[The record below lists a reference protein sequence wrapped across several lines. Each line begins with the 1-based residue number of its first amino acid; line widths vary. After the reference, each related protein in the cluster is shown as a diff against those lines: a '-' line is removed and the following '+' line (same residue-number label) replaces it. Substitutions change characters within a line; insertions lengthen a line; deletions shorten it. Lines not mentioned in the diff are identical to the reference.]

1 MTKETNQHLEPVSIE
16 TIDLEA
22 VMSEAV
28 AHALLLHKRAGNAV
42 PSWENGKIIFLQ
54 PDEIP
59 VEDPL
64 QKQKPD

>member
-1 MTKETNQHLEPVSIE
+1 MTKETNHSQQPVSIE

-42 PSWENGKIIFLQ
+42 PGWKDGKLFFVQ

-64 QKQKPD
+64 QKQKRD

>member
-1 MTKETNQHLEPVSIE
+1 MTKETNQHQQPVSIE
-16 TIDLEA
+16 MIDLEA

-28 AHALLLHKRAGNAV
+28 AHALLMHKRAGNAV

-64 QKQKPD
+64 QKKKRD

>member
-1 MTKETNQHLEPVSIE
+1 MTKEPNQHPEPVSIE
-16 TIDLEA
+16 MIDLEA

-42 PSWENGKIIFLQ
+42 PGWKDGKLFFVQ

-64 QKQKPD
+64 QKKKCD

>member
-1 MTKETNQHLEPVSIE
+1 
-16 TIDLEA
+16 
-22 VMSEAV
+22 MSEAV